1 MRASANQASHR
12 IAPPLARSG
21 RDPKAASLSRLDRD
35 HLGER
40 LRAMYGALR
49 DEPLP
54 ERLQDVVNRLAQSQ
68 SE

>member
-12 IAPPLARSG
+12 IAPPLARSV
-21 RDPKAASLSRLDRD
+21 RDPKAASLSRLDRE

-40 LRAMYGALR
+40 LQAMYDALR
-49 DEPLP
+49 DEPLSQG
-54 ERLQDVVNRLAQSQ
+54 LQDVINRLAQSQ